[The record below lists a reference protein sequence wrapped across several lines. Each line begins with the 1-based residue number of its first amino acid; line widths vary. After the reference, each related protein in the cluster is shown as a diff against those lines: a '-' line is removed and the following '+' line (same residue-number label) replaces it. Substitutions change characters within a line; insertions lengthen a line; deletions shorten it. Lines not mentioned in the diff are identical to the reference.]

1 MHVKLIFNIS
11 FFITSF
17 FLLAN
22 NSLAT
27 EYYRYDTKQMK
38 AYVNA
43 RQSLGRKIGNF
54 ILTDYDG
61 IQFNLKDYLGKPL
74 LINFVY
80 TNCPNTCSVNA
91 SIIAKS
97 ITELGRDLD
106 GKVNIIT
113 VGFDYER
120 DTPQRMKEY
129 GEAFTKDFKYWRF
142 AAGDKKTIEWLTNE
156 LGFYYKKEGEGF
168 DHLNMISIIDTNG
181 KVYKHII
188 YSNDEKI
195 NNAREGLVA
204 ALKKL
209 LSDSADKKDFKN
221 IGLLEKIKLLCSEY
235 DPSTRAYKFSYYY
248 VFTKLILG
256 NILFF
261 ILPLFV
267 LWRREI
273 LSLVKGDKGNYK
285 NLPRRLQ
292 RTQRKTKNKDTER
305 YR

>member
-11 FFITSF
+11 FFIASF

-27 EYYRYDTKQMK
+27 EYYRYDMKQMK

-54 ILTDYDG
+54 ILTDHNG

-74 LINFVY
+74 LINFIY

-97 ITELGRDLD
+97 IKELGRDSD
-106 GKVNIIT
+106 PSNGVNIIT

-120 DTPQRMKEY
+120 DTAQRMREY

-142 AAGDKKTIEWLTNE
+142 ATGDRKTIEGLTKE

-168 DHLNMISIIDTNG
+168 DHLNMISIIDLRG
-181 KVYKHII
+181 QVYKHII
-188 YSNDEKI
+188 YSNDEEI

-204 ALKKL
+204 AFKKL
-209 LSDSADKKDFKN
+209 ILDSAASKDFKKP
-221 IGLLEKIKLLCSEY
+221 IGLIEKIKLLCSEY
-235 DPSTRAYKFSYYY
+235 DPSTLAYKFSYYY
-248 VFTKLILG
+248 FFTKFILG

-261 ILPLFV
+261 ILPLFI
-267 LWRREI
+267 LWRREL
-273 LSLVKGDKGNYK
+273 LSLINGCKGFILGIF
-285 NLPRRLQ
+285 
-292 RTQRKTKNKDTER
+292 KTT
-305 YR
+305 